1 MLAYNNNKGANQM
14 DNPQVFALI
23 DSILPFEACL
33 YHQILPLSVEG
44 SRVRLGVVDPQDSSA
59 LDYARRLLSYLNCSL
74 VTEEISSETHKST
87 LSAYLNHVGHQK
99 SQNFSSSQINQ
110 AKNNQQ
116 QNHNSQ
122 TVLDA
127 ANQDYPTTGK
137 TEKNQTSVISKYPD
151 SQQQNHQ
158 QQTQFSSNQKNSLC
172 DVPELSLPSSVSS
185 TSLEVMATLEP
196 KKLLPELLTRVLKSG
211 IGRLYFEQKQSQGRI
226 LWSQDGV
233 LQSVLENLEN
243 PKIAD
248 LINELKILTQIP
260 LIPITKPRQVE
271 IERIYQNNHL
281 LLRLRVMPGNYGEEA
296 TLQVLRG
303 AALRFYQQQQLSL
316 LSQDALKLG
325 KQLQIKIN
333 QICSRQHLAAF
344 QLDSLLTLHK
354 LLDNVEHQIECI
366 ISQQTNQ
373 NSSQN
378 SSVKPD
384 K

>member
-1 MLAYNNNKGANQM
+1 MLAYHKNKGANQM

-23 DSILPFEACL
+23 DNILPFEACL

-44 SRVRLGVVDPQDSSA
+44 SRVRLGIVDPQDSSA

-99 SQNFSSSQINQ
+99 SKNISYSKVEQ

-116 QNHNSQ
+116 QNHNSKIA
-122 TVLDA
+122 LDGENKHYSSVQKTGI
-127 ANQDYPTTGK
+127 NQI
-137 TEKNQTSVISKYPD
+137 SVISKSPD
-151 SQQQNHQ
+151 SQQQSSKS
-158 QQTQFSSNQKNSLC
+158 QTEFLSKQKNSLC
-172 DVPELSLPSSVSS
+172 DIPELSLPSSVES

-196 KKLLPELLTRVLKSG
+196 QKLLQELLARVLKSG
-211 IGRLYFEQKQSQGRI
+211 IGRLYFEQQQCQGRI

-233 LQSVLENLEN
+233 LQSVVEKLENK
-243 PKIAD
+243 KISGV
-248 LINELKILTQIP
+248 INELKMLTQIP
-260 LIPITKPRQVE
+260 LIPIKKPRQVE

-316 LSQDALKLG
+316 LSQEALKLG

-333 QICSRQHLAAF
+333 QVCSRQHLAPF

-354 LLDNVEHQIECI
+354 LLDNVEHQVECI

-373 NSSQN
+373 NSS
-378 SSVKPD
+378 VKPD